1 MLSPTGAKAYLIN
14 RERACG
20 GPVRVQ
26 LFLHNTETSMSRL
39 TIIVAATVHNGIG
52 HNARLPWRLP
62 QEMAYFARV
71 TSNASE
77 GNVNAVVMGRNTWES
92 IPSKF
97 RPLQKRLNV
106 VISNNEKYEA

>member
-14 RERACG
+14 RERAGG

-106 VISNNEKYEA
+106 VISKNEKYEA